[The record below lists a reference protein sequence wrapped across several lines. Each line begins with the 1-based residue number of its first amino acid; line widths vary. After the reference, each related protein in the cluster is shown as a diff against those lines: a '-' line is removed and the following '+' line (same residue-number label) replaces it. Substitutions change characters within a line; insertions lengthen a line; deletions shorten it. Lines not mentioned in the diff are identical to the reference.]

1 MKKYATP
8 INPTPAECKYENNTL
23 NAREK
28 IYGTYRY
35 KEVTF
40 GMASKGP
47 FLSLEMKNGILNGSI
62 DAVSRTF
69 NNLRPLL

>member
-1 MKKYATP
+1 MKKYAAP

-47 FLSLEMKNGILNGSI
+47 FLSL
-62 DAVSRTF
+62 
-69 NNLRPLL
+69 